1 MSDPK
6 RWRETEGE
14 KVVVLLNELAKVE
27 PTPAVRESVWDRI
40 ATTLPPDPGSSSPTG
55 SGVKAGATVGGKV
68 IAAAIAT
75 ALVGAAA
82 ISLLA
87 PPAPKPESFTA
98 ATTTA
103 TVPFVPARPD
113 PLSSSAAISPE
124 VAPSAPVRASTVIP
138 TNKPT
143 ARPHPSAQGERV
155 PTTAAA
161 PAATAA
167 APATTPTPAD
177 RLREEAEGVRKAR
190 QLLREKNASAAMVEL
205 DRLAKLVPNGP
216 LEEEREVLTI
226 ESLMMTG
233 STDAARRRAARFL
246 MERPQSVHAAR
257 VHAISGS

>member
-27 PTPAVRESVWDRI
+27 PAPAIRESVWERI
-40 ATTLPPDPGSSSPTG
+40 ATTLPPDPGSSSPTD
-55 SGVKAGATVGGKV
+55 SSVKAGAGVGGKV
-68 IAAAIAT
+68 MGAAIAA

-82 ISLLA
+82 ISLLG
-87 PPAPKPESFTA
+87 PPAPKPETFAA
-98 ATTTA
+98 ATATAPFVTA
-103 TVPFVPARPD
+103 TREPMLP
-113 PLSSSAAISPE
+113 SSVAVAPE
-124 VAPSAPVRASTVIP
+124 VAPSTLVRESTVIP
-138 TNKPT
+138 TNKPI
-143 ARPHPSAQGERV
+143 ARAHPSAQAQR
-155 PTTAAA
+155 A
-161 PAATAA
+161 PATTSATAS

-190 QLLREKNASAAMVEL
+190 QLLREKNASAALIEL
-205 DRLAKLVPNGP
+205 DRLAQLVPNGP

-257 VHAISGS
+257 VRAISGS